1 MSCVVVNGDIFWGD
15 DVISVSVYLIRG
27 EYDNRLE
34 WPFRG
39 DITVQLVNQ
48 ISDLDHHEMTLKFD
62 DRSSISSCS
71 RVISGER
78 AKSGCVETFFS
89 VKSFLSTIQYLKDDC
104 VRFKVIK
111 SIVAL

>member
-1 MSCVVVNGDIFWGD
+1 MCLCVVVNGDIFWGD
-15 DVISVSVYLIRG
+15 DVISVCVYLTRG

-34 WPFRG
+34 WPFCG
-39 DITVQLVNQ
+39 DITIQLVNQ
-48 ISDLDHHEMTLKFD
+48 ISDWDHHEMTLKFD

-71 RVISGER
+71 RVVSGER

-89 VKSFLSTIQYLKDDC
+89 IKNFLSTIQYLKDDC

-111 SIVAL
+111 AL